1 MLDPDQLSKPQ
12 PASATQP
19 ESNEANQ
26 LRFFTTPLSLRGWP
40 TWLVYSLAVLGL
52 IYVLNPTLGILEFI
66 PDNLPLVG
74 NLDEGAAF
82 LLMWF
87 GVLEFFKGKSTPPSQ
102 PPAS

>member
-1 MLDPDQLSKPQ
+1 MEDRDQLS
-12 PASATQP
+12 TP
-19 ESNEANQ
+19 EPLPTSQTDSDSGNQ

-40 TWLVYSLAVLGL
+40 TWLVYTMAILGV
-52 IYVLNPTLGILEFI
+52 IYVLNPTLGIFEFI

-87 GVLEFFKGKSTPPSQ
+87 GLIEYLKGKNSPPPPTP
-102 PPAS
+102 

>member
-1 MLDPDQLSKPQ
+1 M
-12 PASATQP
+12 
-19 ESNEANQ
+19 
-26 LRFFTTPLSLRGWP
+26 RFFTTPLSWRGWP
-40 TWLVYSLAVLGL
+40 IWL
-52 IYVLNPTLGILEFI
+52 IYALAILGFVYILNPTFGVFEFI

-87 GVLEFFKGKSTPPSQ
+87 GILEYFQGKK

>member
-1 MLDPDQLSKPQ
+1 MIY
-12 PASATQP
+12 A
-19 ESNEANQ
+19 
-26 LRFFTTPLSLRGWP
+26 
-40 TWLVYSLAVLGL
+40 LAVLGL

-87 GVLEFFKGKSTPPSQ
+87 GILEYLQRKKPPS
-102 PPAS
+102 P

>member
-1 MLDPDQLSKPQ
+1 MEDRDQLSNPQ
-12 PASATQP
+12 PAPPSQP
-19 ESNEANQ
+19 GDDPDNQ

-40 TWLVYSLAVLGL
+40 TWLVYTLAVVGV
-52 IYVLNPTLGILEFI
+52 IYILNPTFGVFEFI

-87 GVLEFFKGKSTPPSQ
+87 GLIEFLKGKNTPPD
-102 PPAS
+102 PTP

>member
-1 MLDPDQLSKPQ
+1 MENPNQLTTPPSDDDPS
-12 PASATQP
+12 
-19 ESNEANQ
+19 NQ

-40 TWLVYSLAVLGL
+40 TWLVYGLAVLGL
-52 IYVLNPTLGILEFI
+52 IYVLNPTFGVFEFV

-87 GVLEFFKGKSTPPSQ
+87 GVVEFFHGKKTPPS
-102 PPAS
+102 PPPPDNS

>member
-1 MLDPDQLSKPQ
+1 MEDPNQLASPP
-12 PASATQP
+12 PAPP
-19 ESNEANQ
+19 EGETGNQ

-40 TWLVYSLAVLGL
+40 TWLVYTLAILGL
-52 IYVLNPTLGILEFI
+52 IYVLNPTMGIFEFI

-87 GVLEFFKGKSTPPSQ
+87 GLLEYFQGKKPPTE
-102 PPAS
+102 PPAPK

>member
-1 MLDPDQLSKPQ
+1 MEDPNQLTPPSTT
-12 PASATQP
+12 STDGDT
-19 ESNEANQ
+19 ENR
-26 LRFFTTPLSLRGWP
+26 LRFFTTPLSQRGWP
-40 TWLVYSLAVLGL
+40 TWLIYALAVLGL

-87 GVLEFFKGKSTPPSQ
+87 GILEYLQRKKPPS
-102 PPAS
+102 P

>member
-1 MLDPDQLSKPQ
+1 MEDPNQLTTPPPSQ
-12 PASATQP
+12 PGD
-19 ESNEANQ
+19 ESGNQ

-40 TWLVYSLAVLGL
+40 VWLVYMLAVLGA
-52 IYVLNPTLGILEFI
+52 IYILNPTFGIFEFV

-87 GVLEFFKGKSTPPSQ
+87 GLVEYLQGKKGPRPHESS
-102 PPAS
+102 